1 MRVLRELGAGKD
13 FQAMPIGENAV
24 IALARRRG
32 GQRYLEITVSESG
45 TGHKW
50 RFETTRDELVAIL
63 STVQHFEPDL
73 IDIIKRIPSRGGDDR
88 S

>member
-1 MRVLRELGAGKD
+1 MRVWRELGVGTD
-13 FQAMPIGENAV
+13 FQAMPIDDNAV

-50 RFETTRDELVAIL
+50 RLETTRDELMAIL
-63 STVQHFEPDL
+63 STVQHFEPGL
-73 IDIIKRIPSRGGDDR
+73 IDIIKRIPVRGGDD
-88 S
+88 